1 MKRVL
6 TSVLALGML
15 ASPAA
20 AQEDLLS
27 TCSGIQT
34 EYFIAGAESPFR
46 PGQADDIDRQ
56 VRFLCGQGV
65 SALTSVQPT
74 IGIGFTGGNHVLGTA
89 TTIGRRLG
97 LFPRISVTA
106 RANGAL
112 AEVPNLLDGFN
123 AELDQNGQLPPMEN
137 NTVPLGSLQGDVQL
151 GLFNGLGFGPVGG
164 LGSIDLLGSVS
175 FIPSLAETGLADPI
189 LNWGAGA
196 RVGILRQGL
205 IMPGLSVSGMY
216 RSMGEVSFGSVDGGD
231 PAEFATDLSTISLRG
246 AVSKGLLAFD
256 FAAGGGY
263 DIYRSDPRFDFEL
276 VCPPSECGG
285 VQMTVRPSEAITG
298 ELQTAAWNVFANA
311 GLSLLLVN
319 VIGELGYQKGTEV
332 ITAEDLQAAG
342 LPDQPPTVEGLAGG
356 RLFGSIG
363 VRFTL

>member
-6 TSVLALGML
+6 TYVLGIGLL

-20 AQEDLLS
+20 AQDDLLS
-27 TCSGIQT
+27 SCAGIQT

-46 PGQADDIDRQ
+46 PGQADDIDQQ

-74 IGIGFTGGNHVLGTA
+74 IGIGFSGGNHVLGTA

-123 AELDQNGQLPPMEN
+123 AELDSDGQLPPMEN
-137 NTVPLGSLQGDVQL
+137 SLFPFGSLQGDVQL
-151 GLFNGLGFGPVGG
+151 GLFNGLSAGPVGG

-175 FIPSLAETGLADPI
+175 VIPALEETGLAEHI
-189 LNWGAGA
+189 INWGAGA
-196 RVGILRQGL
+196 RIGILRQGL
-205 IMPGLSVSGMY
+205 VMPGVSVSGMY
-216 RSMGEVSFGSVDGGD
+216 RNMGEVSFGSVDDGD
-231 PAEFATDLSTISLRG
+231 PAQFATDLSTISLRG
-246 AVSKGLLAFD
+246 AISKGLLAFD

-263 DIYRSDPRFDFEL
+263 DIYTSNPRFDFEV

-285 VQMTVRPSEAITG
+285 VEMTVRPEEEIAG
-298 ELQTAAWNVFANA
+298 ELRTAAWNVFANA
-311 GLSLLLVN
+311 GLSMLIVN
-319 VIGELGYQKGTEV
+319 VIGEVGYQKATEV
-332 ITAEDLQAAG
+332 ITADDLREAG
-342 LPDQPPTVEGLAGG
+342 LPDQPPTVEELGGG
-356 RLFGSIG
+356 RLFGSLG
-363 VRFTL
+363 VRFTF